1 MKNRIVKIFGVDSVL
16 LLLITI
22 YFYSQPAI
30 ILKQLDVEKNIP
42 IKVKPNKLGYIE
54 ILIPFKFEITNNRFE
69 RLTLRSIINKKN
81 EFFDDYLF
89 FDQKGSPLL
98 GPNKRHEKDSLL
110 NKKEFINYL
119 SLKHNRTVFPV
130 VKKTIYFYGTLIV
143 KNEPNPKQR
152 KELYTNF
159 STFQSKKLF
168 NKSPMDVA
176 HLKRAI
182 DAFYKNEENQNM
194 AFSFNQKGK
203 ENGFSKYKVK
213 YNLKSKN
220 QELINIYATIRN
232 MTHEELLE
240 YVKKRTYE

>member
-1 MKNRIVKIFGVDSVL
+1 MKNRITKIFGVVSIL
-16 LLLITI
+16 FLLITV

-30 ILKQLDVEKNIP
+30 ILKQLEVEKNIP

-54 ILIPFKFEITNNRFE
+54 ILVPYKFEVTNNRFS

-81 EFFDDYLF
+81 AFFDDYLF
-89 FDQKGSPLL
+89 FDQSGSPLL
-98 GPNKRHEKDSLL
+98 GPSKRQEKDSLL

-119 SLKHNRTVFPV
+119 SLKHNRTLFPFI
-130 VKKTIYFYGTLIV
+130 KKEIYFYGSLIV
-143 KNEPNPKQR
+143 KNEQNPEQR
-152 KELYTNF
+152 KELYNNF
-159 STFQSKKLF
+159 RTFQSKKLF
-168 NKSPMDVA
+168 NKSPVDVT
-176 HLKRAI
+176 HLKRTI

-194 AFSFNQKGK
+194 AFSFIPKGK
-203 ENGFSKYKVK
+203 ENGFSKYIVK
-213 YNLKSKN
+213 YNLKSGN